1 MISRRA
7 VSQLAFVVIAL
18 IAASALDYIVF
29 MVRQRRGDVM
39 SYGSVRQYMPVADG
53 KGHYSDEYVGRIDV
67 PCVMALLPHQRT
79 SPCWWIELHSAH
91 YE

>member
-1 MISRRA
+1 MSRRA
-7 VSQLAFVVIAL
+7 VAQLALLMIAL
-18 IAASALDYIVF
+18 IALSALDYIVF

-39 SYGSVRQYMPVADG
+39 SYVSVRQYMPVADG
-53 KGHYSDEYVGRIDV
+53 RGHYQYDYVGRMDV

-79 SPCWWIELHSAH
+79 SPCWWTKLHSGH